1 MSLLAAIDPGPWQSW
16 RRIMLM
22 RLAIVCL
29 VLGITTDLR
38 GQSKD
43 TEKEIRSAYDAY
55 SAAVRQRDIDGAMK
69 FVASDYTELLTDG
82 VVFDYAKSTENLK
95 QTLSVA
101 KTIGDI
107 RLDIKE
113 LQDQG
118 GDVTATVREIFFY
131 ALSAD
136 AKPTSFAESLFRD
149 TWARTPQGWKIR
161 KTVHL
166 KDLNGSLTPTSVPPE
181 SPRLQAL
188 LKDWNAGNKEAL
200 TAFWKDVEGKTPLE
214 EMKSGEKQGDRP
226 MLLVT
231 FLWRSDS
238 ADEKVEL
245 AGGLPRE
252 GPAPLTRL
260 ADTNVW
266 YLTEL
271 MPADSRGIYAYRTE
285 GFFNGPTE
293 HFRASAPDPLN
304 PRMFGPFSY
313 FELPNAP
320 AQPYIKEQPG
330 VPHGKLTKLKI
341 KSTILNEERNY
352 GVYTPGGYSTNEKP
366 YNLLV
371 LFDGED
377 YGDGVQILVPTP
389 TVLDNLIA
397 QKKIP
402 PVVLVLVNADSQRLR
417 DLSCSKSFT
426 DFLTKELLPEVR
438 RGYRVTVDPKHVVV
452 GGSSL
457 GGLASAYAGLTHPE
471 AFGNILSLSGAYWY
485 VPGWEK
491 TFVPLYLSDSGWL
504 MNQYLMSPKRPL
516 HFYIDVG
523 RYEEKQLSANRNFR
537 DILKLKGYPVTY
549 SEYDGGHDYLC
560 WRGSIADG
568 LIALFGP
575 GH

>member
-1 MSLLAAIDPGPWQSW
+1 
-16 RRIMLM
+16 MLM

-29 VLGITTDLR
+29 VLGIAADLR
-38 GQSKD
+38 GQNKD
-43 TEKEIRSAYDAY
+43 IEKEIRSAYDAY

-69 FVASDYTELLTDG
+69 FVTSDYTERLTSG
-82 VVFDYAKSTENLK
+82 VVLDYAGSAESLK
-95 QTLSVA
+95 ETLSAA
-101 KTIGDI
+101 KTIGDV
-107 RLDIKE
+107 RLYIKE

-118 GDVTATVREIFFY
+118 GDVTATVQQVFFY
-131 ALSAD
+131 ALLAD
-136 AKPTSFAESLFRD
+136 AKPTSFAAGLFRD
-149 TWARTPQGWKIR
+149 TWTRTPQGWKIR
-161 KTVHL
+161 KEVHL
-166 KDLNGSLTPTSVPPE
+166 RDTNGSLIPASVAPE

-188 LKDWNAGNKEAL
+188 LADWNAGKKEAL
-200 TAFWKDVEGKTPLE
+200 AAFWKSVEDKTPLVE
-214 EMKSGEKQGDRP
+214 EMKSEEKQRDRP

-238 ADEKVEL
+238 ADAKVEL
-245 AGGLPRE
+245 DGGPPHE

-260 ADTNVW
+260 ADTDVW

-293 HFRASAPDPLN
+293 HFRASGPDPLN
-304 PRMFGPFSY
+304 PKAFGPFSY

-330 VPHGKLTKLKI
+330 VPHGKLTRLKI
-341 KSTILNEERNY
+341 KSTVLNEERDY
-352 GVYTPGGYSTNEKP
+352 GVYTPAGYSTKDQP
-366 YNLLV
+366 YNLLL

-377 YGDGVQILVPTP
+377 YGNGALNLVPTP
-389 TVLDNLIA
+389 TILDNLVA

-402 PVVLVLVNADSQRLR
+402 PTILVLVNAGSSRIR
-417 DLSCSKSFT
+417 DLSCSQTFA

-438 RGYRVTVDPKHVVV
+438 RSYRVTADPKHVVV

-457 GGLASAYAGLTHPE
+457 GGLASACAGLMHPE

-485 VPGWEK
+485 VPGWE
-491 TFVPLYLSDSGWL
+491 TVPSYLRDSGWA
-504 MNQYLMSPKRPL
+504 MRQYSQSPKLPL
-516 HFYIDVG
+516 HFYIEVG
-523 RYEEKQLSANRNFR
+523 RYEEKQLSTNRNMR

-560 WRGSIADG
+560 WRGSVADG
-568 LIALFGP
+568 LIALFGT

>member
-1 MSLLAAIDPGPWQSW
+1 
-16 RRIMLM
+16 MLM

-29 VLGITTDLR
+29 VLGITADLR
-38 GQSKD
+38 GQNKD
-43 TEKEIRSAYDAY
+43 IDKEIRSAYDAY
-55 SAAVRQRDIDGAMK
+55 TAAVRQRDVDGAMK
-69 FVASDYTELLTDG
+69 FVTSDYTERLTSG
-82 VVFDYAKSTENLK
+82 VVLDYAGSAESLK
-95 QTLSVA
+95 QTMSAA

-118 GDVTATVREIFFY
+118 GDVTATVREVFFY
-131 ALSAD
+131 ALSPD
-136 AKPTSFAESLFRD
+136 ARPTSFADALYRD
-149 TWARTPQGWKIR
+149 TWTRTSQGWKIR
-161 KTVHL
+161 KEVHL
-166 KDLNGSLTPTSVPPE
+166 RDTNGRLTPDSVPPQ

-188 LKDWNAGNKEAL
+188 LADWNAGKKEAL
-200 TAFWKDVEGKTPLE
+200 TVFWKSVEGKTPLVE
-214 EMKSGEKQGDRP
+214 DVQSQPKQGDRP

-238 ADEKVEL
+238 ANEKVEIG
-245 AGGLPRE
+245 GGLPHE
-252 GPAPLTRL
+252 DVAPLARL
-260 ADTNVW
+260 ADTDVW
-266 YLTEL
+266 YLTER
-271 MPADSRGIYAYRTE
+271 MPDDSRGNYVFRIE
-285 GFFNGPTE
+285 GVFSGSNE
-293 HFRASAPDPLN
+293 HFTAIGSDPLN
-304 PRMFGPFSY
+304 QRVFGTVSY

-320 AQPYIKEQPG
+320 AQPYITETPG

-417 DLSCSKSFT
+417 DLSCSKNFT

-438 RGYRVTVDPKHVVV
+438 RSYRVTVDPKHVVV

-575 GH
+575 GR

>member
-1 MSLLAAIDPGPWQSW
+1 
-16 RRIMLM
+16 MLM
-22 RLAIVCL
+22 RLAIMCL
-29 VLGITTDLR
+29 VLGMTADLH
-38 GQSKD
+38 GQNKD
-43 TEKEIRSAYDAY
+43 IDKEIRSAYDAY
-55 SAAVRQRDIDGAMK
+55 SVAVRQRDVDGAMK
-69 FVASDYTELLTDG
+69 FVTPDYTELLTDG
-82 VVFDYAKSTENLK
+82 VVFDYAKSVENLK

-101 KTIGDI
+101 KTIGDV
-107 RLDIKE
+107 RMDIQE
-113 LQDQG
+113 VQNQG

-166 KDLNGSLTPTSVPPE
+166 KDLNGSLIPASVPPE

-188 LKDWNAGNKEAL
+188 LKNWNTGNKEAL
-200 TAFWKDVEGKTPLE
+200 TDFWKSVEGKTPLAE
-214 EMKSGEKQGDRP
+214 EMKSAEKRSDRP

-238 ADEKVEL
+238 ADAKVEL
-245 AGGLPRE
+245 EGGLPHE

-271 MPADSRGIYAYRTE
+271 MPADSRGIYAYSIE
-285 GFFNGPTE
+285 GVFNGPTE
-293 HFRASAPDPLN
+293 HFRASASDPLN
-304 PRMFGPFSY
+304 PKAFGPFSY

-330 VPHGKLTKLKI
+330 VPHGKLTRLKI

-352 GVYTPGGYSTNEKP
+352 GVYTPAGYSAKEKP
-366 YNLLV
+366 YDLLL

-377 YGDGVQILVPTP
+377 YGNGVQILVPTP

-417 DLSCSKSFT
+417 DLSCSQNFT

-438 RGYRVTVDPKHVVV
+438 RSYRVTVDPKHVVV

-504 MNQYLMSPKRPL
+504 MNQYLMSPKLPL

-523 RYEEKQLSANRNFR
+523 RYEEKQLSTNRNMR

-549 SEYDGGHDYLC
+549 SEYDGGHDYSC
-560 WRGSIADG
+560 WRGSVADG

-575 GH
+575 GR